1 MTILDR
7 RPAEPGRVSAAV
19 ADLPPVRPTVRRDLR
34 VRQTEDV
41 LSLVGAA
48 LSALALSFL
57 AYFVLLPFSGVLGF
71 VVLSFVLFLLCY
83 GLLVSFTLPGIHV
96 RDRLAAVLA
105 HSLAFLMMMTLVVI
119 VGFTIRRGAT
129 ALVHANF
136 FVQDLASTGPL
147 QPLTQGGVRHAM
159 AGTLIMIFIALLVTV
174 PLGLVTAVYLSES
187 RSGFARFVRTV
198 VEAMTA
204 LPSIIAGLF
213 LYALIITM
221 QQAVG
226 IGEKSGL
233 AASLA
238 IAVMMLPI
246 VVRAADVVLRL
257 VPGTLK
263 EAAAALGAP
272 RWRVVWHV
280 VMPTSRSGLM
290 TAVILGTARGI
301 GETSPVLLTAGYT
314 TATNLDPTSGPM
326 VSLPLVTF
334 VLTRSPEP
342 TQIARGFGAAAVLMV
357 LVLALFVLA
366 RVLGGR
372 GPGQLSARQVRRATE
387 RSRMD
392 LARFD
397 SYDSADR
404 SAAPAQP
411 TRTIDLDGQH
421 S

>member
-1 MTILDR
+1 MS
-7 RPAEPGRVSAAV
+7 P
-19 ADLPPVRPTVRRDLR
+19 
-34 VRQTEDV
+34 
-41 LSLVGAA
+41 
-48 LSALALSFL
+48 
-57 AYFVLLPFSGVLGF
+57 SG
-71 VVLSFVLFLLCY
+71 SH
-83 GLLVSFTLPGIHV
+83 P
-96 RDRLAAVLA
+96 
-105 HSLAFLMMMTLVVI
+105 
-119 VGFTIRRGAT
+119 
-129 ALVHANF
+129 ALVRNDAEARSPS
-136 FVQDLASTGPL
+136 Q
-147 QPLTQGGVRHAM
+147 TQ
-159 AGTLIMIFIALLVTV
+159 
-174 PLGLVTAVYLSES
+174 VTA
-187 RSGFARFVRTV
+187 
-198 VEAMTA
+198 
-204 LPSIIAGLF
+204 
-213 LYALIITM
+213 
-221 QQAVG
+221 
-226 IGEKSGL
+226 
-233 AASLA
+233 
-238 IAVMMLPI
+238 
-246 VVRAADVVLRL
+246 
-257 VPGTLK
+257 
-263 EAAAALGAP
+263 
-272 RWRVVWHV
+272 V

-301 GETSPVLLTAGYT
+301 GETSPVLLTAGST